1 MIKAMRSK
9 LRGEGWKVFP
19 LEEIVIASMK
29 TVIEFVEMCG
39 YHSEEA
45 TDNCKSVMKKE
56 NKNCNGE

>member
-39 YHSEEA
+39 HHSEEA
-45 TDNCKSVMKKE
+45 TDNCRSVMKKE

>member
-1 MIKAMRSK
+1 MKGGKFSSLK
-9 LRGEGWKVFP
+9 
-19 LEEIVIASMK
+19 EIVIASMK

-45 TDNCKSVMKKE
+45 TDNCRSVMEKE

>member
-1 MIKAMRSK
+1 MRSK
-9 LRGEGWKVFP
+9 LRGEGWKVFS

-39 YHSEEA
+39 YHFEEA
-45 TDNCKSVMKKE
+45 TDNGRSVMKKE